1 MENNSFV
8 RYNKFDTQRE
18 DYIEWINYVNLI
30 LSLQHTT
37 RDNTCNAMMNEL
49 ISEKEMIEVK
59 ACDKK

>member
-37 RDNTCNAMMNEL
+37 RENICNAMMNEL
-49 ISEKEMIEVK
+49 LSEKEMIEVK